1 MSLTSHPYK
10 TRSQTSDGS
19 SDTSGATVSVAT
31 SENITNLETKLL
43 SRFDELTKELL
54 NVKDVIIKNLQAENE
69 RLREK
74 VCSLESK
81 VTSLE
86 IDQNKLEQY
95 GRRNNIE
102 VSGIPDSVKDNCL
115 EKKII
120 SVFTSV
126 GIEVKSND
134 IEACH
139 RIGKSQNSSKKT
151 IVRFS
156 NRKFAKQALYNRKKL
171 KSIDKSTLGL
181 TNDVFINKNLTPVDN
196 RIAYNCRKLKH

>member
-10 TRSQTSDGS
+10 TRSQTSSDGS
-19 SDTSGATVSVAT
+19 SDTSGATHSVAT

-102 VSGIPDSVKDNCL
+102 VSGIPDILGWSAFTQTVNTFKSLGGCSENSVLDVWRSF
-115 EKKII
+115 EYA
-120 SVFTSV
+120 S
-126 GIEVKSND
+126 
-134 IEACH
+134 A
-139 RIGKSQNSSKKT
+139 
-151 IVRFS
+151 
-156 NRKFAKQALYNRKKL
+156 AKQGR
-171 KSIDKSTLGL
+171 
-181 TNDVFINKNLTPVDN
+181 
-196 RIAYNCRKLKH
+196 

>member
-1 MSLTSHPYK
+1 MSLTSHPYQ

-19 SDTSGATVSVAT
+19 SDASGTTVSVAT

-43 SRFDELTKELL
+43 SRFDDLTKELL

-86 IDQNKLEQY
+86 INQNEHEQY

-115 EKKII
+115 KQKII

-126 GIEVKSND
+126 GIDVKSYD

-139 RIGKSQNSSKKT
+139 RIGKSRNSSKKT
-151 IVRFS
+151 IVCFS
-156 NRKFAKQALYNRKKL
+156 NRMFAKQALY
-171 KSIDKSTLGL
+171 
-181 TNDVFINKNLTPVDN
+181 
-196 RIAYNCRKLKH
+196 